1 MLRADVSR
9 KRDLAIKRHRAERV
23 EHRMFVK
30 KLLEGLVLV
39 LRRHGYTLL
48 PPPMRC
54 LCTSLSSSPGTGP
67 LHFDSLPTLPREEG
81 ILTSSYQ
88 TSLAARLTRAPA
100 TTLSLR
106 RWQGVNGRRRNHDEA
121 WLSWNWRR
129 MDQQWPLAR
138 GSAGRAGRRYGSGEK
153 GKRPRGEWWREW

>member
-39 LRRHGYTLL
+39 LRRQGYALL

-54 LCTSLSSSPGTGP
+54 LCTSLSPFPGTGP
-67 LHFDSLPTLPREEG
+67 LHFDSLSTLPREGG
-81 ILTSSYQ
+81 IFLFDFLSNIARG
-88 TSLAARLTRAPA
+88 AAYPGSHLHRHD
-100 TTLSLR
+100 TLL
-106 RWQGVNGRRRNHDEA
+106 QA
-121 WLSWNWRR
+121 
-129 MDQQWPLAR
+129 LAR
-138 GSAGRAGRRYGSGEK
+138 
-153 GKRPRGEWWREW
+153 RPWASTKS